1 MNQRYL
7 QQYHPG
13 EINRCPGCGGT
24 HWLVGRITAE
34 CAEPRCSTPLFLRE
48 TSLSS
53 TRFVQSDTPTRSASS
68 LGIDI

>member
-1 MNQRYL
+1 MSRGYV

-34 CAEPRCSTPLFLRE
+34 CAEERCGTPLFLKD
-48 TSLSS
+48 SNIGS
-53 TRFVQSDTPTRSASS
+53 TRIIHNNSPSRAASAFE
-68 LGIDI
+68 IDV